1 MADKVRIGFVGSGN
15 IALWH
20 VDRLQAAG
28 QNEIVALADP
38 SAASLESMKQ
48 KRPQLAGA
56 ATYSDYRE
64 MLGRAD
70 VDAIEIHSPHCFHTQ
85 QILDSLDAGKHVLCE
100 KPLTSSVPEAHTVI
114 AKRDASGKVLMI
126 SYQRHFSPVYRYM
139 RQQALSGAIGKV
151 QNAVLVLTQ
160 DWLRSQRGT
169 WRQDP
174 KLSCGGQLND
184 SGSHVVDMM
193 LWCTGLQAQEV
204 YAQQNSFDV
213 PVDVDSAITVRF
225 TNGAI
230 GNVTVLGSN
239 PAYWEMFGIWGTE
252 GGVSY
257 DISSGLR
264 CEAFGG
270 KVEPPQLPEASSDPD
285 ANFVRAI
292 LGQEEIQVPAE
303 CGLRVIELTEA
314 AWRSAASGK
323 PVTVGEL

>member
-1 MADKVRIGFVGSGN
+1 MEDKVRIGFIGSGN

-28 QNEIVALADP
+28 QNEIVALSDP
-38 SAASLESMKQ
+38 NAASLENMKQ
-48 KRPQLAGA
+48 KRPQLAA
-56 ATYSDYRE
+56 APTYTDYRE
-64 MLGRAD
+64 MLDKAD
-70 VDAIEIHSPHCFHTQ
+70 IDAVEIQSPHCFHTQ

-100 KPLTSSVPEAHTVI
+100 KPLTSSVAEAHRVL
-114 AKRDASGKVLMI
+114 AKRDAGDRVLMI

-139 RQQALSGAIGKV
+139 RQQAQSGAIGKV

-174 KLSCGGQLND
+174 RLSCGGQLND

-230 GNVTVLGSN
+230 GNVTVLGSTA
-239 PAYWEMFGIWGTE
+239 AYWEMFGIWGTE

-257 DISSGLR
+257 DITGGLR
-264 CEAFGG
+264 CEAFGC
-270 KVEPPQLPEASSDPD
+270 KVETPALPEASSDPD

-292 LGQEEIQVPAE
+292 LGQEEVQVPAE

-314 AWRSAASGK
+314 AWRSAADGRAVK
-323 PVTVGEL
+323 VGEL